1 MRLILRGAICAV
13 AICIGSF
20 QNASAQ
26 AYRLLTAD
34 DFQGTPHPNTG
45 VIAYTN
51 CSIDFRYEAYRKNG
65 YYQLDF
71 NIRLLLNRDRSWMD
85 KDRVTSQAMLDEI
98 LKHEQGHY
106 IIAYME
112 QQELLREVG
121 KTRFEADYQYRA
133 QQIFDR
139 IDAKYKELNRNYDD
153 DTGHMTN
160 RTQQNSWDVYF
171 RRRLEYMPPISYNQ

>member
-1 MRLILRGAICAV
+1 MRLILKRVICVIMLYV
-13 AICIGSF
+13 AY
-20 QNASAQ
+20 QHTAPAQ
-26 AYRLLTAD
+26 PYHQLTVD
-34 DFQGTPHPNTG
+34 DFEGTPRSHNN

-51 CSIDFRYEAYRKNG
+51 CTIDFRYEAYRKNS
-65 YYQLDF
+65 YYQLNF
-71 NIRLLLNRDRSWMD
+71 NIKLQLNRDRSWMD
-85 KDRVTSQAMLDEI
+85 KGRVNSSEMLAEI

-106 IIAYME
+106 IIAYLE

-139 IDAKYKELNRNYDD
+139 IDAKYKQLNRDYDE

-160 RTQQNSWDVYF
+160 RVQQNSWDVFF
-171 RRRLEYMPPISYNQ
+171 RRKLEYMPST